1 LATAAICQAERL
13 YGIEKLPQGARR
25 ARLEQAAQALFAQTF
40 AGRILPS
47 DMHAARAYAHLRT
60 TREQSGRPIT
70 TEDAMI
76 AAIARTHT
84 LAVVTRDTSGFT
96 NCGIE
101 LIDPWQPQ
109 MG

>member
-1 LATAAICQAERL
+1 
-13 YGIEKLPQGARR
+13 
-25 ARLEQAAQALFAQTF
+25 
-40 AGRILPS
+40 
-47 DMHAARAYAHLRT
+47 
-60 TREQSGRPIT
+60 
-70 TEDAMI
+70 MI

-84 LAVVTRDTSGFT
+84 LAVVTRDMSGFT